1 MMNFTTTYKKP
12 MIMNKILFITFFF
25 LMTTQVSYGQK
36 NKRDKIKTLKIAYLT
51 EKLELTPNEAEN
63 FWPIYNTYFKKNRQI
78 RRSRNKILFQNTKTE
93 LNENLANENLQQ
105 LIAIEKRQYENK
117 IQLITDLKN
126 VLSSK
131 KIIGLFVAEKDF
143 NKKLLKLLRR
153 S

>member
-63 FWPIYNTYFKKNRQI
+63 FWPIYNAYFKKNRQL

-126 VLSSK
+126 VLPSK